1 MTHKLSPLEGDLMR
15 NAHERLHKW
24 VEDTAMRCE
33 VVDLSRRR
41 QVSIIFSCVADL
53 LAEIAVGIEMPF
65 DTFQECLREVYRVE
79 VESKA
84 REVKERG

>member
-1 MTHKLSPLEGDLMR
+1 MTKLTPLEHDLMR

-24 VEDTAMRCE
+24 VEDTIMRCE
-33 VVDLSRRR
+33 VVDLSRRK
-41 QVSIIFSCVADL
+41 QISIIFSCIADM

-79 VESKA
+79 VENNSRK
-84 REVKERG
+84 VKERD